1 MTEDVARIVSGI
13 VVLIIAIAC
22 IVYVCTPEY
31 RDGTL
36 YFNDSDAPVC
46 SGRLKKVYHMYSSE
60 TYDFECSDGKIIN
73 NLTNFT
79 VR

>member
-1 MTEDVARIVSGI
+1 MTESGAQIVSSI
-13 VVLIIAIAC
+13 VVLIIAIVC
-22 IVYVCTPEY
+22 IVCVCTPEY
-31 RDGTL
+31 REGTL
-36 YFNDSDAPVC
+36 YFNDSELPVC
-46 SGRLKKVYHMYSSE
+46 TGRLKTVNHMYSSD